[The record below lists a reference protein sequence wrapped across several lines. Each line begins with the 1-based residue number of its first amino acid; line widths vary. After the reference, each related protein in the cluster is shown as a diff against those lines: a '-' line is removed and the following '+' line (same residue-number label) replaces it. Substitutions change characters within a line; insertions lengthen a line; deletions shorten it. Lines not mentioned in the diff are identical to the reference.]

1 MIKESCHDELP
12 LPDQWAAQSI
22 SAENRDS
29 TPSRASCLHMINRI
43 PGLKAKVVQRN
54 VSSQRVRLPA
64 CCILSRSSGRGVLQS
79 QVEDSGKDN
88 SFAAPFAPID
98 HPEACGRVANHND
111 LPHGE
116 LNSRYQNASDGLMPG
131 KNDLPH

>member
-1 MIKESCHDELP
+1 
-12 LPDQWAAQSI
+12 
-22 SAENRDS
+22 
-29 TPSRASCLHMINRI
+29 MINRI